1 MKYFLDSNI
10 CIYFLKGM
18 YPHLKEKLL
27 SFNPEMIEIPSMTKA
42 ELLYGVEKSRR
53 KEENLEK
60 VNEFLMPFQ
69 IKGFN
74 DAETAVYA
82 IIRKKL
88 EEDGNPIGPNDMI
101 IASIVLAN
109 NGTLI
114 TNNIKEFSRIE
125 GLKIENWT
133 V

>member
-1 MKYFLDSNI
+1 
-10 CIYFLKGM
+10 M

-42 ELLYGVEKSRR
+42 ELLYGAEKSRR

-82 IIRKKL
+82 AIRKKL
-88 EEDGNPIGPNDMI
+88 EEDGNLIGPNDMI

-114 TNNIKEFSRIE
+114 TNNTKEFNKIN
-125 GLKIENWT
+125 GLKIEDWT